1 MDKRHHGEW
10 MRAGRK
16 LAKCAVALLLTA
28 AALQA
33 SAKECAPAM
42 KEGWV
47 RLPPAAMPMMAGFG
61 RIANPCPM
69 PVVIVSA
76 SSPAF
81 GDVSIHETR
90 NVDGVNRM
98 REIEQLRIAPDDSAT
113 LKPGG
118 LHLMLMQPRAP
129 LKEGSKV
136 VVNFKL
142 QDGREILSELVVRKP
157 VP

>member
-1 MDKRHHGEW
+1 
-10 MRAGRK
+10 
-16 LAKCAVALLLTA
+16 
-28 AALQA
+28 
-33 SAKECAPAM
+33 
-42 KEGWV
+42 
-47 RLPPAAMPMMAGFG
+47 MPMMAGFG
-61 RIANPCPM
+61 RIANACSM

-90 NVDGVNRM
+90 NIDGVNRM
-98 REIEQLRIAPDDSAT
+98 REVEQLRIAADDSAV

-118 LHLMLMQPRAP
+118 LHLMLMQPHAP

-136 VVNFKL
+136 VVKFKL

>member
-1 MDKRHHGEW
+1 MDKRHH
-10 MRAGRK
+10 
-16 LAKCAVALLLTA
+16 AKWVLALLLATC
-28 AALQA
+28 ALQA
-33 SAKECAPAM
+33 GAKECAPEM

-61 RIANPCPM
+61 RI
-69 PVVIVSA
+69 
-76 SSPAF
+76 
-81 GDVSIHETR
+81 HETR

-98 REIEQLRIAPDDSAT
+98 RELEQLRIAPDDSAT

-142 QDGREILSELVVRKP
+142 QDGREILSELVVKKP
-157 VP
+157 TP